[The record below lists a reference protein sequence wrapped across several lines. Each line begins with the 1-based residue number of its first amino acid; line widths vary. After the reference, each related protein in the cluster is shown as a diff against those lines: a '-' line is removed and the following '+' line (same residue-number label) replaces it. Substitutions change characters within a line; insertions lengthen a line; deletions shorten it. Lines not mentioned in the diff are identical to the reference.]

1 MRSKEFTIS
10 REIAV
15 AIINDD
21 CSGLYTEELVIDKW
35 LEEEGIEYIT
45 VSTSYE
51 EAIRNGEEPTRFTQC
66 DVTGLGNDCI
76 DIIAYKQ

>member
-45 VSTSYE
+45 V
-51 EAIRNGEEPTRFTQC
+51 
-66 DVTGLGNDCI
+66 
-76 DIIAYKQ
+76 